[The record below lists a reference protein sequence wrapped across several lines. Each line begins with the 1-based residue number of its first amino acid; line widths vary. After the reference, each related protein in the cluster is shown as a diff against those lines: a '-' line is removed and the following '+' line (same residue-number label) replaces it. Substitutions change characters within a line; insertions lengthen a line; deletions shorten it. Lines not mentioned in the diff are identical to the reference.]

1 MSKYISKYNCV
12 NNNETMQC
20 LCGVG
25 FLTSNSQVKQDLI
38 SSIMNFVGVANLVP
52 LTRDSSST
60 PCPEL
65 CLFSVGYL
73 CSPYYHC
80 INFVSTILSH
90 FIRSFCRSGKVRNQ
104 NCDFFQF
111 VIPAIR
117 YYHCINFISTM

>member
-1 MSKYISKYNCV
+1 
-12 NNNETMQC
+12 MQC

-25 FLTSNSQVKQDLI
+25 FLTSNSQIKQDLI

-73 CSPYYHC
+73 CSP
-80 INFVSTILSH
+80 ILSFH
-90 FIRSFCRSGKVRNQ
+90 
-104 NCDFFQF
+104 QF
-111 VIPAIR
+111 
-117 YYHCINFISTM
+117 YLNNFISFYPIIT